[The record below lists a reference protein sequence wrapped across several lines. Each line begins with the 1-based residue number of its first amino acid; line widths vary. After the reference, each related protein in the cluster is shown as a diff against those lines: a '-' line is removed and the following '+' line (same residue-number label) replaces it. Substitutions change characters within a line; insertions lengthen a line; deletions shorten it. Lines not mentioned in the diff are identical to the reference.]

1 MGKRTWLAVF
11 LIALPAFPAL
21 GAEAGFASRAA
32 DLRERPA
39 DAARSTGKLTKRQPV
54 RVLARE
60 GNWARVSAGAA
71 SGWVRLV
78 DVRLDPP
85 KGRPAPLT
93 RAKSAKDSGVRGFS
107 EEELLAG
114 TPGHSE
120 LDKLKKY
127 AVAAKDASSYAR
139 GAGLRARK
147 LDYLDQMDYMAAD
160 LPEDFF
166 DE

>member
-11 LIALPAFPAL
+11 LIVLPAAPAP
-21 GAEAGFASRAA
+21 GAETGFASRAS
-32 DLRERPA
+32 DLRERPV
-39 DAARSTGKLTKRQPV
+39 DSARSTGKLAKKQPLH
-54 RVLARE
+54 VLARE
-60 GNWARVSAGAA
+60 GNWARVSAGAVN
-71 SGWVRLV
+71 GWVRLV

-85 KGRPAPLT
+85 KGKPQPLN
-93 RAKSAKDSGVRGFS
+93 RAKSAKDNGVRGFS

-120 LDKLKKY
+120 VDKLKKY

-139 GAGLRARK
+139 AAGLKARK
-147 LDYLDQMDYMAAD
+147 LDYLDQLDYMSTD